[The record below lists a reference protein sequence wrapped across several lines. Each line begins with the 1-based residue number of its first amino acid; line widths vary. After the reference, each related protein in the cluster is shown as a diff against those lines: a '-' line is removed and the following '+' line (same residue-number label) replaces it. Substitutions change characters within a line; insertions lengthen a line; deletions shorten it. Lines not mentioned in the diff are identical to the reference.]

1 MDRELLK
8 AKFQDDTF
16 EAVVDY
22 EEGEILIRYH
32 NDLPNEL
39 RMDLNDLVEFSE
51 FIDNLWEME
60 KQR

>member
-39 RMDLNDLVEFSE
+39 RMDLNDLGKFSE